1 MRDLDKWKRKLL
13 LGRKGSRMLSAGMW
27 FDGVYFPPKPGP
39 SAIDLLG
46 DLAVSDEER
55 QLRIE
60 RRESSSVEVHEIDIV
75 APTSEP
81 DDSVH
86 PPAP

>member
-1 MRDLDKWKRKLL
+1 MRDLDKWKGKILR
-13 LGRKGSRMLSAGMW
+13 GRKGPNILDAGMW
-27 FDGVYFPPKPGP
+27 VDGVYFPPKPGP

-75 APTSEP
+75 AMTSEP